1 MKIRDLVADCN
12 LLRGSGTAVI
22 ILSNAFERLKNL
34 QEFEIG
40 NGDGQLLSHRMG
52 KFQSQYHIC
61 PTDAVNSEWR
71 RVTGPA
77 NWMMALNAIKM
88 GGVQLFAFQYT
99 HQCRLHPDYFSVCST
114 SFLNEFKATSS
125 LSLRRLRLNIMSP
138 ESVSEQILWD
148 TSFVAFLDVFSNL
161 TDLTLNNEGLPGL
174 RTLGRVLPKFPSCPK
189 LERLALLGFD
199 FDPDDLVTLLVTFK
213 RLTELELTKI
223 HLIYNRGENEAWG
236 WSELM
241 KAINQ
246 TMKLRKFEIDRMR
259 DNFDRLGFDVKP
271 GSTSWDDVKR
281 EMVFEGADTYKE
293 IKAAADTVT
302 AMPRDEGFPLLLH
315 HDYM

>member
-99 HQCRLHPDYFSVCST
+99 HRCRLHPDYFSVCST

-148 TSFVAFLDVFSNL
+148 TSFVAFLDVFSTL
-161 TDLTLNNEGLPGL
+161 TDLTLNNEGPPGL

-213 RLTELELTKI
+213 RLTELELTDHNNKTASSI
-223 HLIYNRGENEAWG
+223 FRYAFRLVIKRRQIPLALSRGTIRPT
-236 WSELM
+236 SSFQILC
-241 KAINQ
+241 
-246 TMKLRKFEIDRMR
+246 
-259 DNFDRLGFDVKP
+259 
-271 GSTSWDDVKR
+271 STSSSPSSRKSN
-281 EMVFEGADTYKE
+281 
-293 IKAAADTVT
+293 
-302 AMPRDEGFPLLLH
+302 LSS
-315 HDYM
+315 